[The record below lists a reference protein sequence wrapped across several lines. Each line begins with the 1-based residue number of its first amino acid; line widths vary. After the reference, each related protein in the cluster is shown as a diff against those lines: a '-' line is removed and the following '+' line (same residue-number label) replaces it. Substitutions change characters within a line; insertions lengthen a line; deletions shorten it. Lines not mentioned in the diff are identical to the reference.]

1 MTDQPTMPHV
11 GQDQPYNQ
19 RGSEAAISIKGTR
32 RGLFITLGDG
42 DWQGL
47 LQELDHRLT
56 QAEAFFQGSQVNLTT
71 GDRDISQLELHELI
85 RILESHQIELARL
98 HTGSRATAQVAQ
110 ALEVRLGL
118 PQPFYGQPNLP
129 VPTDDWTEGLLFRRT
144 LRSGQ
149 TLEQPG
155 HVVIIGDVHAGAKV
169 VAGGDVVVW
178 GRLRGMV
185 QAGAFGNEQAVV
197 CALEL
202 RPSQLRIGN
211 VIATSPDDQGGTSI
225 GPEVASVDDGQIVA
239 RPWTSK

>member
-1 MTDQPTMPHV
+1 MEDKPTMPRF
-11 GQDQPYNQ
+11 GQAELYNQ
-19 RGSEAAISIKGTR
+19 SSGAARISIKGTR
-32 RGLFITLGDG
+32 KGLFITLGDG
-42 DWQGL
+42 DWHGL
-47 LQELDHRLT
+47 MRELDSRLA

-98 HTGSRATAQVAQ
+98 HSGSRATAQVAQ
-110 ALEVRLGL
+110 ALDVRLGL
-118 PQPFYGQPNLP
+118 PEPFYGQPNLP

-169 VAGGDVVVW
+169 VAGGDIVVW
-178 GRLRGMV
+178 GKLRGMV
-185 QAGAFGNEQAVV
+185 YAGAFGNEQAVV

-202 RPSQLRIGN
+202 KPSQLRIGSL
-211 VIATSPDDQGGTSI
+211 IATSPDEQESASI
-225 GPEVASVDDGQIVA
+225 GPEVASIIDGQIVA

>member
-1 MTDQPTMPHV
+1 MLPFEQGEPR
-11 GQDQPYNQ
+11 NQ
-19 RGSEAAISIKGTR
+19 SNGEARITIKGTR
-32 RGLFITLGDG
+32 KGLFITLGDG
-42 DWQGL
+42 EWRGL
-47 LQELDHRLT
+47 LRELDSRLA

-85 RILESHQIELARL
+85 RILESHQVELARL
-98 HTGSRATAQVAQ
+98 HSGSRATAQVAQ
-110 ALEVRLGL
+110 ALDVRLGL
-118 PQPFYGQPNLP
+118 PEPFYGQPNLP
-129 VPTDDWTEGLLFRRT
+129 VPTDDWSEGLLFRRT

-155 HVVIIGDVHAGAKV
+155 HVVIFGDVHAGAKV
-169 VAGGDVVVW
+169 VAGGDVIVW

-202 RPSQLRIGN
+202 KPSQLRIGSC
-211 VIATSPDDQGGTSI
+211 IATSPDEQESTSI
-225 GPEVASVDDGQIVA
+225 GPEVASVIDGQIVA